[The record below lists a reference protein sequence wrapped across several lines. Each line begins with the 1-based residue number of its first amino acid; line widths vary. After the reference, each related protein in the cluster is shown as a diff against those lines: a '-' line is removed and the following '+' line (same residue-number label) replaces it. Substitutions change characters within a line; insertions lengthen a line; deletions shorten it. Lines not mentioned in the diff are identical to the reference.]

1 MRKNNQPSLP
11 GWIEDA
17 YQPIEQ
23 HLSDNTDQESVSR
36 QHATQLISEANPD
49 LVSSDVNHALDYLLN
64 HGWLY
69 KVDGRLFV
77 TEYHDIDSDSK

>member
-1 MRKNNQPSLP
+1 MWKKDQPSLP

-17 YQPIEQ
+17 YQPIERY
-23 HLSDNTDQESVSR
+23 LLENTDQSSVTR
-36 QHATQLISEANPD
+36 HRATQLISESNPD
-49 LVSSDVNHALDYLLN
+49 LVSSDIDQVLDYLLN

-77 TEYHDIDSDSK
+77 TEFHESESE

>member
-1 MRKNNQPSLP
+1 MWSEDQPSLP

-23 HLSDNTDQESVSR
+23 YLWEATEQTSVTW
-36 QHATQLISEANPD
+36 QQATQLIAESNPD
-49 LVSSDVNHALDYLLN
+49 LVAADIDHALNYLLN

-69 KVDGRLFV
+69 EVDDQLFV
-77 TEYHDIDSDSK
+77 TEFHESDSE